1 MSYPINAP
9 INLVNTNGGTDEIN
23 FNADGP
29 ATNLENKILNFVTTT
44 AGDLTYRASG
54 ANNYLE
60 RLGIGTNG
68 QILTVVAGLPAWSTS
83 VGAQDVFTAFVTAS
97 IAGVPTSRA
106 GGASPGTWFNLNNT
120 YVTWSTAAP
129 GTDTDAVFTP
139 ATGFFTVPTTG
150 TYQLSARVTFDS
162 GTGVSAG
169 AGLPAAPLPSGTACR
184 QVQIFN
190 VTSSTILATG
200 VTQNS
205 PSNLNQ
211 TVVSLATEQVTLTAA
226 DTIVVRVRHDRSAA
240 NTVTIGNVTI
250 SLPSQT
256 FFSGRRVK

>member
-83 VGAQDVFTAFVTAS
+83 VGA
-97 IAGVPTSRA
+97 
-106 GGASPGTWFNLNNT
+106 
-120 YVTWSTAAP
+120 
-129 GTDTDAVFTP
+129 
-139 ATGFFTVPTTG
+139 
-150 TYQLSARVTFDS
+150 
-162 GTGVSAG
+162 
-169 AGLPAAPLPSGTACR
+169 
-184 QVQIFN
+184 
-190 VTSSTILATG
+190 
-200 VTQNS
+200 
-205 PSNLNQ
+205 
-211 TVVSLATEQVTLTAA
+211 
-226 DTIVVRVRHDRSAA
+226 
-240 NTVTIGNVTI
+240 
-250 SLPSQT
+250 
-256 FFSGRRVK
+256 